1 MNNVRC
7 LLSSEYFSASKKL
20 RILMSR
26 SLGRKRF
33 WFQQNRQENPVNT
46 NENQEVNNDS
56 KL

>member
-1 MNNVRC
+1 MLDAFYHLNI
-7 LLSSEYFSASKKL
+7 LLLVKKL

>member
-1 MNNVRC
+1 MLDAFYHLNIF
-7 LLSSEYFSASKKL
+7 LLVKKL